1 MAKRILTKKIKSDI
15 VNALADVSK
24 LEKDIEAVEEKFNE
38 EKRLLYLEIESF
50 DFEKS
55 NTKDLSKLPA
65 EKTQPN
71 QPPEAPNFSSLVFEF
86 LPKIKK
92 QVSYCFHMLDSQEDR
107 DYFKKEKGLTT
118 SRLTKL
124 YLAKN
129 LIDVL
134 TLSEFLKLAEMV
146 KDTENQLLINFP
158 D

>member
-1 MAKRILTKKIKSDI
+1 
-15 VNALADVSK
+15 
-24 LEKDIEAVEEKFNE
+24 
-38 EKRLLYLEIESF
+38 
-50 DFEKS
+50 
-55 NTKDLSKLPA
+55 
-65 EKTQPN
+65 
-71 QPPEAPNFSSLVFEF
+71 
-86 LPKIKK
+86 
-92 QVSYCFHMLDSQEDR
+92 MLDSQEDR

>member
-1 MAKRILTKKIKSDI
+1 MKKVKKETVDFTEMENES
-15 VNALADVSK
+15 A
-24 LEKDIEAVEEKFNE
+24 EE
-38 EKRLLYLEIESF
+38 LLYELYESQTPYLE
-50 DFEKS
+50 
-55 NTKDLSKLPA
+55 LPE

-71 QPPEAPNFSSLVFEF
+71 QPPEAPNFSSLIIEF